1 MFKVDLMCDI
11 YTSKPVGIL
20 ILAFNWSTV
29 RFSLASKTGDED
41 PRPVLGK
48 KKVPYQYDG
57 YLGHKMYLQICNLIS
72 LHVFNLR
79 DNATNFIIIIIWPQ
93 LNKERI
99 TKRHQTWWF

>member
-1 MFKVDLMCDI
+1 MCDI

-57 YLGHKMYLQICNLIS
+57 YLGHKCTYKYSIWSLYMCLIYVIMPTI
-72 LHVFNLR
+72 L
-79 DNATNFIIIIIWPQ
+79 
-93 LNKERI
+93 
-99 TKRHQTWWF
+99 